1 MKKIFPVLK
10 PAVLSLLISLFSI
23 QNSSAETA
31 YEDSCLA
38 MMLVMPDHNDP
49 LLVHFY
55 FSGNVPINSFQ
66 FLGSWDF
73 GDGFTSTDSCPDHQ
87 YSQPGTYVV
96 CLSFSICIGG
106 GMSCHDDTCV
116 TMTIGTMA
124 GIENQNGSLQA
135 FYTYPGPVHNEFFIH
150 SNANNEL
157 GLKMRDLSGRIVLDR
172 TVKNDEAIESA
183 SFSNGIYF
191 LELTDGSRSVTRK
204 LVIQK

>member
-1 MKKIFPVLK
+1 MKKIIPVLK
-10 PAVLSLLISLFSI
+10 STVLSLLISLLAF
-23 QNSSAETA
+23 QHSSAGA
-31 YEDSCLA
+31 ANEDSCLA

-124 GIENQNGSLQA
+124 GIGDDDGSLNA
-135 FYTYPGPVHNEFFIH
+135 FYSYPVPFQHEFFSHID
-150 SNANNEL
+150 AKKVL
-157 GLKMRDLSGRIVLDR
+157 ALKMRDLSGRIVLDR
-172 TVKNDEAIESA
+172 TVKNDEAIEAA

-191 LELTDGSRSVTRK
+191 LELTDGTRSVSRK
-204 LVIQK
+204 LVIGR